1 MKLGCINS
9 AWFESDVEYF
19 EGINRIKEIGFDT
32 IDIFPDFSFK
42 SYDLKRIKKMCEE
55 RNMPISSMVS
65 AYPELISLEEHV
77 RRYAIDSYKRLL
89 DMGVYLDAR
98 NLLIVLG
105 EYIWE
110 KNVIKPEQQWRQAVE
125 AAKELSDYAAK
136 CEMNVLVELEPFTY
150 SLVNDIDTMEKFLQD
165 VDKPNC
171 LANVDLGHLHVQGVP
186 AAEIARLKG
195 KIGGVHLS
203 DNDGIV
209 HNDWPT
215 GRGNADLEGYLKVLH
230 ECGYDDVVSIELEF
244 ADDRDHIIEWV
255 TEAYDRTAELM
266 DQLELRSRSS

>member
-9 AWFESDVEYF
+9 AWFGTAVDYF
-19 EGINRIKEIGFDT
+19 DGIAKIKEIGFDT

-42 SYDLKRIKKMCEE
+42 SYDLKRIRKMCAE

-77 RRYAIDSYKRLL
+77 RRYAIESYKRLL
-89 DMGVYLDAR
+89 DMGVYLDAK

-110 KNVIKPEQQWRQAVE
+110 KNVIKPQVQWQQAVG
-125 AAKELSDYAAK
+125 AAKELSEYAGK
-136 CEMNVLVELEPFTY
+136 CDMNVLVELEPFHY
-150 SLVNDIDTMEKFLQD
+150 SLVNDIDTMERFLQD
-165 VDKPNC
+165 VDMPNC
-171 LANVDLGHLHVQGVP
+171 LANVDLGHLHVRGIP
-186 AAEIARLKG
+186 AREIARLHG

-203 DNDGIV
+203 DNDGTV

-215 GRGNADLEGYLKVLH
+215 GRGNADLAGYLQVLH

-244 ADDRDHIIEWV
+244 AEDPDHIVEWV

-266 DQLELRSRSS
+266 DRLNLRT

>member
-9 AWFESDVEYF
+9 AWFGSSVAYF
-19 EGINRIKEIGFDT
+19 DGISQIKEIGFDT

-42 SYDLKRIKKMCEE
+42 SYDLKRIKKMCKEMD
-55 RNMPISSMVS
+55 MPISSMVS

-89 DMGVYLDAR
+89 DMGVYLDAK

-110 KNVIKPEQQWRQAVE
+110 RNVIKPEVQWQQAVD
-125 AAKELSDYAAK
+125 AARELSEYAAK
-136 CEMNVLVELEPFTY
+136 CEMNVLVELEPFHY
-150 SLVNDIDTMEKFLQD
+150 SLVNDIDTMDIFLND
-165 VDKPNC
+165 VNMPNC
-171 LANVDLGHLHVQGVP
+171 LANVDLGHLHVRGVP
-186 AAEIARLKG
+186 AEEIYRLKG
-195 KIGGVHLS
+195 RIGGVHLS
-203 DNDGIV
+203 DNDGTI

-230 ECGYDDVVSIELEF
+230 ECGYDDIVSIELEF
-244 ADDRDHIIEWV
+244 AEDPDHIIEWV
-255 TEAYDRTAELM
+255 QEAYEKTAELM
-266 DQLELRSRSS
+266 QKLQLRS